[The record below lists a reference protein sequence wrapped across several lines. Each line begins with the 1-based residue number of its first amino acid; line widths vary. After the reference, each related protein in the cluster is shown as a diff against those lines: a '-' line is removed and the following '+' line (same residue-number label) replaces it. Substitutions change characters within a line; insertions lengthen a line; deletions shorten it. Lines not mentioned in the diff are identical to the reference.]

1 MRIAIAGTNNFAL
14 LIAHFVVT
22 ETSHQ
27 LVVLSRQEQPH
38 LAGQGYQ
45 VLVVDYEDQLS
56 LQHAVMGVDTIIST
70 VTGPPGLQLLHAS
83 VAQKVR
89 RFAPADFEGRPS
101 KRSDPDPLDRGNKII
116 QNWLDYYRSNIEY
129 TIFSCGVLYERFGPG
144 GLESH
149 RLGLAAHLCKEG
161 DYIINVRTMRACAPI
176 YDADYGININI
187 SMISAQDA
195 ARLIVHAIDLPRWPR
210 ELCMV
215 GDRMTV
221 FDVCRTVE
229 KVRGV
234 TLVSSNWHT
243 PHTLRDE
250 LKLAQTLGDIPRQ
263 MRAHDHLETINGR
276 YDTTAPGNLRGSQE
290 TGDII
295 PATFEDWLRVVWAN
309 IPVSSSP

>member
-1 MRIAIAGTNNFAL
+1 M
-14 LIAHFVVT
+14 
-22 ETSHQ
+22 
-27 LVVLSRQEQPH
+27 
-38 LAGQGYQ
+38 
-45 VLVVDYEDQLS
+45 
-56 LQHAVMGVDTIIST
+56 
-70 VTGPPGLQLLHAS
+70 
-83 VAQKVR
+83 
-89 RFAPADFEGRPS
+89 
-101 KRSDPDPLDRGNKII
+101 
-116 QNWLDYYRSNIEY
+116 
-129 TIFSCGVLYERFGPG
+129 LYERFGPG

-161 DYIINVRTMRACAPI
+161 DYIINVRTMRASAPI

-229 KVRGV
+229 KVRGQFLRVSDPEMQKADMKFSGV

-276 YDTTAPGNLRGSQE
+276 YDITAPGNLRGSQE
-290 TGDII
+290 TRDII

-309 IPVSSSP
+309 IPISSSP